1 MSGLIGTS
9 TLVSGGAGASTAG
22 VSSATDGVS
31 TCSDV
36 SITEGRPLR
45 ELLERLSRA
54 LLEAAEELG
63 GFGMSLSAIKKRIK
77 TGT

>member
-1 MSGLIGTS
+1 
-9 TLVSGGAGASTAG
+9 
-22 VSSATDGVS
+22 VS

-36 SITEGRPLR
+36 SITEGGPLR
-45 ELLERLSRA
+45 ELLEWLSRA

-63 GFGMSLSAIKKRIK
+63 GFGMSLSGIKKRIK

>member
-1 MSGLIGTS
+1 L
-9 TLVSGGAGASTAG
+9 
-22 VSSATDGVS
+22 
-31 TCSDV
+31 DV
-36 SITEGRPLR
+36 SITEGGPLR

-63 GFGMSLSAIKKRIK
+63 GFGMSLSGIKKRIK